1 MGIVEGEGGDG
12 HLFRIMLLVG
22 VGLKSSGD
30 PGRDFS
36 CWELVLQGLLVGLGG
51 GGGGDDLSWGELG
64 VGGMW
69 WAWVGGGAKQLG
81 GRAMVI
87 IF

>member
-1 MGIVEGEGGDG
+1 
-12 HLFRIMLLVG
+12 MLLLG

-51 GGGGDDLSWGELG
+51 GGGRWLVLG
-64 VGGMW
+64 GVRGGGM
-69 WAWVGGGAKQLG
+69 
-81 GRAMVI
+81 R
-87 IF
+87 